1 LILLSLLCY
10 IGGSKG
16 KSMCSKLC
24 SAENSGG
31 RLLSRPSASVCFS
44 ILLLLSIGLFAP
56 EPVASEETVTLSGQ
70 VVTYTGQ
77 TIPSGVTITLETESG
92 ERAAQTP
99 ANSAG
104 RFDIVGL
111 KKLRYRLIVTAE
123 GFETWQQDID
133 VGQVGNQYIVRI
145 TLTPLNKVKE
155 IAAPA
160 PALTDGQA
168 PKTARKEYEKGSRAL
183 AASQLDEARAHLEKA
198 LAEFPCYAR
207 AQTDL
212 AVILTERHEVPG
224 AEAALRK
231 AVQCDPGFPDAYTQ
245 LGQLL
250 NAEKKF
256 AESADLLQ
264 DGLRRSPGA
273 WQFYY
278 QLAMAHYGL
287 KQYSQAEEEFLK
299 VQSLNP
305 NPPAEFHAKLAD
317 VYLKEDAYDKAYA
330 QMQAYLQAEPE
341 GRFAAKIKVIM
352 RQMESSGALRAPAT
366 KAAQAAPE

>member
-1 LILLSLLCY
+1 
-10 IGGSKG
+10 
-16 KSMCSKLC
+16 MCSEHC
-24 SAENSGG
+24 SAKGAEAQQPQ
-31 RLLSRPSASVCFS
+31 RPSASACLSSLF
-44 ILLLLSIGLFAP
+44 LLGIALLAP
-56 EPVASEETVTLSGQ
+56 LPAACQETAVLSGQ

-77 TIPSGVTITLETESG
+77 TIPSGVMITLETESG

-99 ANSAG
+99 ANTAG

-133 VGQVGNQYIVRI
+133 LGRGASQYTVGI

-155 IAAPA
+155 SPAAAPT
-160 PALTDGQA
+160 LTDGQA

-183 AASQLDEARAHLEKA
+183 AAHQLGEARTHLEKA
-198 LAEFPCYAR
+198 LSEYPCYAR

-212 AVILTERHEVPG
+212 AVILTEQREVPS

-250 NAEKKF
+250 NAERKF
-256 AESADLLQ
+256 AESAELLQ
-264 DGLRRSPGA
+264 DGLRRFPSA

-278 QLAMAHYGL
+278 QLAIAHFGL
-287 KQYSQAEEEFLK
+287 KQYSLAEEEYLK

-305 NPPAEFHAKLAD
+305 NAPADLHVKLAD
-317 VYLKEDAYDKAYA
+317 VYLKENAYDKAYA

-341 GRFAAKIKVIM
+341 GRFVAKIKAIM
-352 RQMESSGALRAPAT
+352 RQMESSGALRVPPT
-366 KAAQAAPE
+366 QAAQPPPG

>member
-1 LILLSLLCY
+1 
-10 IGGSKG
+10 
-16 KSMCSKLC
+16 MCSTHC
-24 SAENSGG
+24 SAEGPGG
-31 RLLSRPSASVCFS
+31 RLLSRPSASACFS
-44 ILLLLSIGLFAP
+44 IPLLLSIGLFAP
-56 EPVASEETVTLSGQ
+56 EPAACQETVALSGQ

-77 TIPSGVTITLETESG
+77 TVPSSVMITLETDSG

-99 ANSAG
+99 ANTDG
-104 RFDIVGL
+104 RFDIFGL
-111 KKLRYRLIVTAE
+111 RKLPYRLIVTAE

-133 VGQVGNQYIVRI
+133 LGRGANQYTVRI
-145 TLTPLNKVKE
+145 TLTPLNRVKE
-155 IAAPA
+155 VPATA
-160 PALTDGQA
+160 PALTDAQA
-168 PKTARKEYEKGSRAL
+168 PKTARKEYEKGSHAL
-183 AASQLDEARAHLEKA
+183 AARQLDEARPHLEKA
-198 LAEFPCYAR
+198 LSEFPCYAR

-212 AVILTERHEVPG
+212 AVVLTERHELPG

-250 NAEKKF
+250 NAERKF

-287 KQYSQAEEEFLK
+287 KQYSQAEEEYLK
-299 VQSLNP
+299 VQSINP
-305 NPPAEFHAKLAD
+305 NPPAEFHVKFAD

-341 GRFAAKIKVIM
+341 GRFAAKIKGIM
-352 RQMESSGALRAPAT
+352 RQMESSGALRAAPT
-366 KAAQAAPE
+366 KARQPPPG

>member
-1 LILLSLLCY
+1 LL
-10 IGGSKG
+10 
-16 KSMCSKLC
+16 
-24 SAENSGG
+24 
-31 RLLSRPSASVCFS
+31 V
-44 ILLLLSIGLFAP
+44 P
-56 EPVASEETVTLSGQ
+56 EPAASEETVTLSGQ

-77 TIPSGVTITLETESG
+77 TIPSGVTITLETEMG

-111 KKLRYRLIVTAE
+111 KKMRYRLIVTAE

-133 VGQVGNQYIVRI
+133 IGQVGNQYIVRI

-155 IAAPA
+155 TPAPA
-160 PALTDGQA
+160 PALTDAQA

-183 AASQLDEARAHLEKA
+183 AARELPEARTHLERA
-198 LAEFPCYAR
+198 LSEFPCYAR

-212 AVILTERHEVPG
+212 AVILTEQHELPG

-287 KQYSQAEEEFLK
+287 KEYSQAEEEFLK
-299 VQSLNP
+299 VQSINP
-305 NPPAEFHAKLAD
+305 SPPAELHVKLAD
-317 VYLKEDAYDKAYA
+317 VYLKEKAYEKAYA

-341 GRFAAKIKVIM
+341 GRFVAKIKAIM
-352 RQMESSGALRAPAT
+352 RQMESSGALGTAPS
-366 KAAQAAPE
+366 KVGQQPPG

>member
-1 LILLSLLCY
+1 MRF
-10 IGGSKG
+10 KAP
-16 KSMCSKLC
+16 
-24 SAENSGG
+24 SAEDPAVRQPS
-31 RLLSRPSASVCFS
+31 RCPRSACLLISF
-44 ILLLLSIGLFAP
+44 LLGIELLAP
-56 EPVASEETVTLSGQ
+56 TPAAGQGTVRLSGQ
-70 VVTYTGQ
+70 VVTYTGR
-77 TIPSGVTITLETESG
+77 TVPSGVTITVETESG

-99 ANSAG
+99 ANSDG
-104 RFDIVGL
+104 RFDLGDL
-111 KKLRYRLIVTAE
+111 RKLRYRLIVTAE
-123 GFETWQQDID
+123 GFETWQQEID
-133 VGQVGNQYIVRI
+133 LGQGASQYTVRI

-155 IAAPA
+155 SSAAA
-160 PALTDGQA
+160 LALTDAQA

-183 AASQLDEARAHLEKA
+183 AARELPDARTHLEKA
-198 LAEFPCYAR
+198 LSEFPCYAR

-212 AVILTERHEVPG
+212 AVVLTEQHELPG

-287 KQYSQAEEEFLK
+287 KQYSQAEEGYLK

-305 NPPAEFHAKLAD
+305 NPPAELHVKLAD
-317 VYLKEDAYDKAYA
+317 VYLKENAYGKAYA
-330 QMQAYLQAEPE
+330 EMQAYLQAEPE
-341 GRFAAKIKVIM
+341 GRFASKIKAIM
-352 RQMESSGALRAPAT
+352 RQMESSGALGAPPP
-366 KAAQAAPE
+366 KASPPPG

>member
-1 LILLSLLCY
+1 MS
-10 IGGSKG
+10 SEQ
-16 KSMCSKLC
+16 C
-24 SAENSGG
+24 SAESAEDRPPSRRPAGAHLSVLF
-31 RLLSRPSASVCFS
+31 LLN
-44 ILLLLSIGLFAP
+44 IGLLAP
-56 EPVASEETVTLSGQ
+56 VPAAGQETVVLSGQ

-77 TIPSGVTITLETESG
+77 TLRSGVTITLETESG

-104 RFDIVGL
+104 GFEIGGL
-111 KKLRYRLIVTAE
+111 KKLRYRLIVAAE
-123 GFETWQQDID
+123 GFETWQQDVD
-133 VGQVGNQYIVRI
+133 LGRGANQYTVRI

-155 IAAPA
+155 IAAPE
-160 PALTDGQA
+160 PTLTDGQA
-168 PKTARKEYEKGSRAL
+168 PKTARKEYEKGSHAL
-183 AASQLDEARAHLEKA
+183 AARQLDEARAHLEKA
-198 LAEFPCYAR
+198 LSEFPCYAR

-212 AVILTERHEVPG
+212 AVVLTERRELQG

-264 DGLRRSPGA
+264 EGLRRSPGA

-278 QLAMAHYGL
+278 QLATAHFGL
-287 KQYSQAEEEFLK
+287 KQYGQAEEEFLK

-305 NPPAEFHAKLAD
+305 NAPADLHVKLAD
-317 VYLKEDAYDKAYA
+317 VYLKQNAYDKAYA

-341 GRFAAKIKVIM
+341 GRFVPKVKAIM
-352 RQMESSGALRAPAT
+352 RQMESSGALRAPPT
-366 KAAQAAPE
+366 QAVQPPPG

>member
-1 LILLSLLCY
+1 MCSEQCSGDGAEARQPSNHSAIAYLCALFLLSL
-10 IGGSKG
+10 
-16 KSMCSKLC
+16 
-24 SAENSGG
+24 A
-31 RLLSRPSASVCFS
+31 LL
-44 ILLLLSIGLFAP
+44 AP
-56 EPVASEETVTLSGQ
+56 LPAACQETVALSGQ

-77 TIPSGVTITLETESG
+77 TIWSGVMITLETEWG

-99 ANSAG
+99 PNSAG
-104 RFDIVGL
+104 RFDIAGL

-123 GFETWQQDID
+123 GFETWQQDVD
-133 VGQVGNQYIVRI
+133 LGHGANQYTVRI

-155 IAAPA
+155 TAASA
-160 PALTDGQA
+160 PALTDDQA
-168 PKTARKEYEKGSRAL
+168 PKSARKEYEKGLRAL
-183 AASQLDEARAHLEKA
+183 AARQLDEARTHLEKA

-212 AVILTERHEVPG
+212 AVVLTERRELPG
-224 AEAALRK
+224 AEAALHK

-278 QLAMAHYGL
+278 QLATAHFGL
-287 KQYSQAEEEFLK
+287 KQYGQAEEEYLK

-305 NPPAEFHAKLAD
+305 NAPADLHVKLAD
-317 VYLKEDAYDKAYA
+317 VYLKENAYDKAYA

-341 GRFAAKIKVIM
+341 GRFATKIKAVM
-352 RQMESSGALRAPAT
+352 RQMESSGALRALPT
-366 KAAQAAPE
+366 QAAQPPPG

>member
-1 LILLSLLCY
+1 
-10 IGGSKG
+10 
-16 KSMCSKLC
+16 MCSEEC
-24 SAENSGG
+24 SAEDPGA
-31 RLLSRPSASVCFS
+31 RQPSRRSASACLSALFV
-44 ILLLLSIGLFAP
+44 LSIGLLAP
-56 EPVASEETVTLSGQ
+56 LPAACQETVVLSGQ

-77 TIPSGVTITLETESG
+77 TIPSGVMITLETESG

-104 RFDIVGL
+104 RFELPGL

-123 GFETWQQDID
+123 GFETSQQDID
-133 VGQVGNQYIVRI
+133 LGYGPSQYTVRI
-145 TLTPLNKVKE
+145 TLSPLNKVKE
-155 IAAPA
+155 ISASA
-160 PALTDGQA
+160 PALTDDQA

-183 AASQLDEARAHLEKA
+183 AARQLDEARTHLEKA
-198 LAEFPCYAR
+198 LSEFPCYAR

-212 AVILTERHEVPG
+212 AVVLTEQRELPG

-278 QLAMAHYGL
+278 QLAIAHFGL
-287 KQYSQAEEEFLK
+287 NQYSQAEEEYLK

-305 NPPAEFHAKLAD
+305 NAPADLHVKLAD
-317 VYLKEDAYDKAYA
+317 VYLKENAYDKAYA

-341 GRFAAKIKVIM
+341 GRFVAKIKAIM
-352 RQMESSGALRAPAT
+352 RQMESSGALRAPPT
-366 KAAQAAPE
+366 QAAQSPPG

>member
-1 LILLSLLCY
+1 
-10 IGGSKG
+10 
-16 KSMCSKLC
+16 MCSERC
-24 SAENSGG
+24 SAEGTKA
-31 RLLSRPSASVCFS
+31 RQPPRRSASACLSVGFCLS
-44 ILLLLSIGLFAP
+44 VGLLVPLPA
-56 EPVASEETVTLSGQ
+56 ACQETVVLSGQ

-77 TIPSGVTITLETESG
+77 TIRSGVMITVETEYG

-99 ANSAG
+99 ANSEG
-104 RFDIVGL
+104 RFEIPGL

-133 VGQVGNQYIVRI
+133 LGRGVSQYTVRI
-145 TLTPLNKVKE
+145 TLTPLNKVK
-155 IAAPA
+155 ADPTAT
-160 PALTDGQA
+160 PALTDDQA

-183 AASQLDEARAHLEKA
+183 AAHQLDEARQHLEKA
-198 LAEFPCYAR
+198 LSEFPCYAR

-212 AVILTERHEVPG
+212 AVVLTERRELPG

-264 DGLRRSPGA
+264 DGLRRSPDA

-278 QLAMAHYGL
+278 QLAMAHFGL
-287 KQYSQAEEEFLK
+287 KQYSQAEEEYLK
-299 VQSLNP
+299 VQSLNTHA
-305 NPPAEFHAKLAD
+305 PADLHVKLAD
-317 VYLKEDAYDKAYA
+317 VYLKENAYDKAYA

-341 GRFAAKIKVIM
+341 GRFALKIKAIM
-352 RQMESSGALRAPAT
+352 RQMESSGALRAPPT
-366 KAAQAAPE
+366 QAVQPPPG

>member
-1 LILLSLLCY
+1 MRWKTPSAEGSAARQRSGRPASTYLLILFLL
-10 IGGSKG
+10 G
-16 KSMCSKLC
+16 
-24 SAENSGG
+24 
-31 RLLSRPSASVCFS
+31 
-44 ILLLLSIGLFAP
+44 IGLLAP
-56 EPVASEETVTLSGQ
+56 APAACQETVVLSGQ

-77 TIPSGVTITLETESG
+77 TLRSGVTITLETESG

-104 RFDIVGL
+104 GFEIGGL
-111 KKLRYRLIVTAE
+111 KKLRYRLIVSAE

-133 VGQVGNQYIVRI
+133 LGRGANQYTVRI

-155 IAAPA
+155 IAESAPT
-160 PALTDGQA
+160 LTDAQA

-183 AASQLDEARAHLEKA
+183 AARQLDEARTHLEKA
-198 LAEFPCYAR
+198 LSEFPCYAR

-212 AVILTERHEVPG
+212 AVVLTERRELQG

-264 DGLRRSPGA
+264 EGLRRSPGA

-287 KQYSQAEEEFLK
+287 KLYNQAEEEFLK
-299 VQSLNP
+299 VQSINP
-305 NPPAEFHAKLAD
+305 RPPAELHVKLAD
-317 VYLKEDAYDKAYA
+317 VYLKRNAYEKAYA
-330 QMQAYLQAEPE
+330 EMQAYLKAEPD
-341 GRFAAKIKVIM
+341 GRFAPKIKVIM
-352 RQMESSGALRAPAT
+352 QQMESSGALGAPPS
-366 KAAQAAPE
+366 KVAQQPPG